1 METACSCASPSS
13 AARDGGIFAIQDRIS
28 PNHLACSVS
37 APASRRNTT
46 AGDRAR
52 RPTCAF
58 SVSRER
64 VGDRPLGERPRLRGD
79 PAPFVCGSRVDGDAG
94 WRSPFRPPAASR
106 RDEPSGDRRSNPAGL
121 SSIRSFRSS
130 RALGAPRTGT
140 KPGGEWRLSR
150 RPSRGACRSEFGRS
164 RATTAPTDSGTATDD
179 SIFDLTRR
187 SVERDLSRDLR
198 LDDGIS
204 GGPRGPLRA
213 SPSGSAGEPRAG
225 RGGE

>member
-1 METACSCASPSS
+1 METAFSCASPSS

-28 PNHLACSVS
+28 PSHLACSVS
-37 APASRRNTT
+37 APASCRNTT
-46 AGDRAR
+46 AGDSAR
-52 RPTCAF
+52 RPACAF

-79 PAPFVCGSRVDGDAG
+79 PAQFARGGRIDGDAG
-94 WRSPFRPPAASR
+94 WRSPFCPTPVWR

-121 SSIRSFRSS
+121 SSIRSFRSP
-130 RALGAPRTGT
+130 RALGGPRTRT
-140 KPGGEWRLSR
+140 GEWRPPR
-150 RPSRGACRSEFGRS
+150 RSSRGAFRSEFGRS
-164 RATTAPTDSGTATDD
+164 RATISLTDPGTAADD

-187 SVERDLSRDLR
+187 SVERDFSRDLR

-213 SPSGSAGEPRAG
+213 SPSGSGGEPRT
-225 RGGE
+225 